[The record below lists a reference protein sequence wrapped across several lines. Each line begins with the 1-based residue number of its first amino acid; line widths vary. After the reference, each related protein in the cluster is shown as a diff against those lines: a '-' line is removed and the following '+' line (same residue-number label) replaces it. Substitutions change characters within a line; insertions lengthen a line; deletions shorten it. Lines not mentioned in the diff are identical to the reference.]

1 MLALGLATTTT
12 PILQASPSMMV
23 IPTPSHPAPPRP
35 SSTATY
41 PAATSSPNPPDPET
55 LPSISLSEPGVA
67 LFGGSFGTGAWPAPD
82 ETLCPDIQPE
92 FIHWPELAKTACHQ
106 AADLTHTTRNRTL
119 ISPVTR
125 CKQND
130 RFVLSPV
137 GCQARWVPLTTRHI
151 RSPNLIPLVA
161 GNVPMTLPS
170 LTLFETTCFLMRH
183 AMAIDKCSCL
193 VAVK

>member
-12 PILQASPSMMV
+12 PIMQASPSMMV
-23 IPTPSHPAPPRP
+23 IPTPGHPAPPRP
-35 SSTATY
+35 STATY
-41 PAATSSPNPPDPET
+41 PAATSRNQLSAYFCQQPKVQTHQIERPS
-55 LPSISLSEPGVA
+55 LPLSLSEPFVA

-92 FIHWPELAKTACHQ
+92 LIHWPELPKTACHQ

-130 RFVLSPV
+130 RFALSPV
-137 GCQARWVPLTTRHI
+137 G
-151 RSPNLIPLVA
+151 
-161 GNVPMTLPS
+161 PS
-170 LTLFETTCFLMRH
+170 QTTCFLMRH
-183 AMAIDKCSCL
+183 AMAIDKCSSL
-193 VAVK
+193 VAAK